1 MYKSIKNIAKSEL
14 MVNRSRFIGFALPAD
29 NIQEV
34 QKIIKNY
41 STEYFDATHCCWAYK
56 TGFPEKPQEYYSDAG
71 EPGGSAGRPII
82 GVISHFKLQNVII
95 IVVRYFGGVKLG
107 IRGLIDA
114 YATSA
119 RKTIEIAEIIKKQQM
134 ERFKIRLPYSLYD
147 ILKHEIESIGGK
159 LINPVFE
166 SEIICEIDV
175 PKENAKTFVDEL
187 CAKGTKIILKL

>member
-41 STEYFDATHCCWAYK
+41 STEYSDATHCCWAYK

>member
-14 MVNRSRFIGFALPAD
+14 MVSRSRFIGFALPAD

-41 STEYFDATHCCWAYK
+41 STEYSDATHCCWAYK
-56 TGFPEKPQEYYSDAG
+56 TGFPENPQEYYSDAG

-114 YATSA
+114 YTTSA
-119 RKTIEIAEIIKKQQM
+119 RITIERAGIIKKQQM
-134 ERFKIRLPYSLYD
+134 ERFKICLPYSLYD
-147 ILKHEIESIGGK
+147 ILKHEIESIGGT
-159 LINPVFE
+159 LENPVFE
-166 SEIICEIDV
+166 KNISCIINM
-175 PKENAKTFVDEL
+175 PKENAKTFVDEFS
-187 CAKGTKIILKL
+187 ARGAKII